1 VLETSLREAAIQE
14 FFTEGGIVPL
24 TIVYE
29 DFIADYAGTV
39 QRVLDFLAIH
49 SPERVKIAPPRYEKL
64 ADEVSE
70 AWVQRFRRECQQGW
84 KNIGW

>member
-1 VLETSLREAAIQE
+1 M
-14 FFTEGGIVPL
+14 TEGGIVPL

-39 QRVLDFLAIH
+39 QRVLDFLGV
-49 SPERVKIAPPRYEKL
+49 SPPEPFKIAPPLYDKL

-70 AWVQRFRRECQQGW
+70 TWVQRFRRECQQGW
-84 KNIGW
+84 KNIVW

>member
-1 VLETSLREAAIQE
+1 
-14 FFTEGGIVPL
+14 
-24 TIVYE
+24 
-29 DFIADYAGTV
+29 
-39 QRVLDFLAIH
+39 VLDFLAIH